1 MSVQV
6 KIAIVGAGFSGTLV
20 AAHLLRQTKSP
31 LTVYLIERIPRQFGR
46 GVAYSSGIACHL
58 LNVPV
63 ANMSAFPDDP
73 GHFLRWAKEREKSLI
88 NPPWVTDVAPTSFL
102 PRRAYGDYLSWVI
115 DEAERLAA
123 PEVRLVRK
131 LDKAVGISIIP
142 DGVSLTLL
150 SGETLQV
157 RKVVLGLG
165 NFLPGNPTVA
175 DPSFYESAR
184 YHGNPW
190 SSEVL
195 QDLLATQSCLLI
207 GAGLTM
213 ADWAITLSEAG
224 YRGSIHVLSRRG
236 LWPKAHQS
244 FSPVPFGIDPKA
256 PPQTIRAW
264 LHQIRQYI
272 RFSGCDWRAVIDAL
286 RPTNQTL
293 WKSLPISEQRR
304 FLRHLRPFWDF
315 HRHRLAPG
323 IAKRLEVLVDSGQL
337 VRHIGRVT
345 DYRETGRDVEVLI
358 RQRGLDRV
366 DSVRVDAVVN
376 CSGSES
382 DYRELQSPLI
392 KDLLDQGLSHPDSLS
407 LGLDVAHDGALIS
420 ADGKSSDCL
429 FTLGPPQ
436 KGILWETTAVPEI
449 RGQAARLATVLLGD
463 VNGNSN
469 CISIP
474 TGPV

>member
-1 MSVQV
+1 MSVPV

-31 LTVYLIERIPRQFGR
+31 LTVYLIERTPRQFGR
-46 GVAYSSGIACHL
+46 GVAYSSGMDCHL
-58 LNVPV
+58 LNVPA

-73 GHFLRWAKEREKSLI
+73 EHFLRWAQRREGGPTKEQEESLI
-88 NPPWVTDVAPTSFL
+88 NPPWVTEVAPTSFL

-115 DEAERLAA
+115 DEAERAA
-123 PEVRLVRK
+123 SPTVRLERK
-131 LDKAVGISIIP
+131 VDKAVGVSITP
-142 DGVSLTLL
+142 EGANLRLL

-157 RKVVLGLG
+157 QKVVLALG

-175 DPSFYESAR
+175 DPRFYESPR

-195 QDLLATQSCLLI
+195 QDLLATHSCLLI

-224 YRGSIHVLSRRG
+224 YRGTMHVLSRRG
-236 LWPKAHQS
+236 LWPLAHQPYT
-244 FSPVPFGIDPKA
+244 PVPFSLDPNA
-256 PPQTIRAW
+256 PPQTVCAW
-264 LHQIRQYI
+264 LHQIRLYI
-272 RFSGCDWRAVIDAL
+272 RSSGCDWRAVIDAL

-293 WKSLPISEQRR
+293 WKSLPISERRR

-315 HRHRLAPG
+315 HRHRIAPS
-323 IAKRLEVLVDSGQL
+323 IAARLQVLVDSGRL
-337 VRHIGRVT
+337 VRHVGRIMG
-345 DYRETGRDVEVLI
+345 YRETGRDVDVLI
-358 RQRGLDRV
+358 RQRGQGRV

-392 KDLLDQGLSHPDSLS
+392 KDLLDQGLIHPDPLS
-407 LGLDVAHDGALIS
+407 LGLDVGQDGALIG
-420 ADGKSSDCL
+420 AVGAASDCL
-429 FTLGPPQ
+429 FSLGPPQ

-449 RGQAARLATVLLGD
+449 RGQAARLATVLLDGLD
-463 VNGNSN
+463 A
-469 CISIP
+469 
-474 TGPV
+474 